1 MKNKNNDNL
10 YRYST
15 EKPWSFIIVVVLY
28 LIGAASFPSGIFHFI
43 PGAEKDVELISIF
56 ISRAIC
62 IGIPVWLM
70 FEIKIE
76 KLFLLKSKI
85 TDVLLII
92 PFFVVVLN
100 NIPFF
105 PFASGELN
113 FASDVTAKTI
123 IFYILACFCGVA
135 LEEIVF
141 RGLVFSTLLRKYK
154 DKKQCV
160 FFAVLISSALF
171 GATHIVNLLGGASI
185 GPVVMQIGY
194 SFLIGGMC
202 AVALYLTGCIN
213 YSIVLHFIFN
223 LGGLLSSYGMI
234 SGTIW
239 TTLTIAL
246 TAIIAVIV
254 SIYTIILLFKGKKHD
269 LIFEKIDYF
278 VR

>member
-1 MKNKNNDNL
+1 MKNKNDNL
-10 YRYST
+10 YKYST
-15 EKPWSFIIVVVLY
+15 ERPWSFIIVAVLY
-28 LIGAASFPSGIFHFI
+28 LIGAASFPSGIFNFI

-154 DKKQCV
+154 DKKYCV

-185 GPVVMQIGY
+185 GSVVMQIGY

-213 YSIVLHFIFN
+213 YPIVLHFIFN
-223 LGGLLSSYGMI
+223 LGGLLSGYGMI

-239 TTLTIAL
+239 TTPTIAL

-254 SIYTIILLFKGKKHD
+254 SVYTIILLFKGKKRD
-269 LIFEKIDYF
+269 LIFEKIDYS
-278 VR
+278 V

>member
-1 MKNKNNDNL
+1 MKNKNDNL
-10 YRYST
+10 YKYST
-15 EKPWSFIIVVVLY
+15 ERPWSFIIVAVLY
-28 LIGAASFPSGIFHFI
+28 LIGAASFPSGIFNFI

-62 IGIPVWLM
+62 IGTPVWLM

-76 KLFLLKSKI
+76 KLFLLKLKI

-154 DKKQCV
+154 DKKYCV

-185 GPVVMQIGY
+185 GSVVMQIGY

-213 YSIVLHFIFN
+213 YPIVLHFIFN
-223 LGGLLSSYGMI
+223 LGGLLSGYGMI

-239 TTLTIAL
+239 TTPTIAL

-254 SIYTIILLFKGKKHD
+254 SVYTIILLFKGKKRD
-269 LIFEKIDYF
+269 LIFEKIDYS
-278 VR
+278 V

>member
-1 MKNKNNDNL
+1 MKNKNDNL
-10 YRYST
+10 YKYST
-15 EKPWSFIIVVVLY
+15 ERPWSFIIVAVLY

-154 DKKQCV
+154 DKKYCV

-171 GATHIVNLLGGASI
+171 GVTHIVNLLGGASI
-185 GPVVMQIGY
+185 GSVVMQIGY

-213 YSIVLHFIFN
+213 YPIVLHFIFN
-223 LGGLLSSYGMI
+223 LGGLLSGYGMI

-239 TTLTIAL
+239 TTPTIAL

-254 SIYTIILLFKGKKHD
+254 SVYTIILLFKGKKRD
-269 LIFEKIDYF
+269 LIFEKIDYS
-278 VR
+278 V

>member
-43 PGAEKDVELISIF
+43 PGEEKDVELISIF

>member
-1 MKNKNNDNL
+1 M
-10 YRYST
+10 
-15 EKPWSFIIVVVLY
+15 VAVLY

-43 PGAEKDVELISIF
+43 PGAEKDVELISVF

-62 IGIPVWLM
+62 VCIPVWLM

-85 TDVLLII
+85 VDVLLII
-92 PFFVVVLN
+92 PFLVVALN

-105 PFASGELN
+105 SFAAGELS

-154 DKKQCV
+154 DKKYCV

-185 GPVVMQIGY
+185 GSVVMQIGY

-202 AVALYLTGCIN
+202 SVALYLTGCIN

-223 LGGLLSSYGMI
+223 LGGLLSGYGMI

-239 TTLTIAL
+239 TTPTIVL

-254 SIYTIILLFKGKKHD
+254 SIYTIIILFKGKKRD
-269 LIFEKIDYF
+269 LIFEKIDYS
-278 VR
+278 V

>member
-1 MKNKNNDNL
+1 MKNKNDNL
-10 YRYST
+10 YKYST
-15 EKPWSFIIVVVLY
+15 ERPWSFIIVAVLY

-62 IGIPVWLM
+62 VCIPVWLM

-76 KLFLLKSKI
+76 KIFLPKSKI
-85 TDVLLII
+85 ADALLII
-92 PFFVVVLN
+92 PFFVVALN

-105 PFASGELN
+105 SFASGELS
-113 FASDVTAKTI
+113 FANDVTAKTI

-154 DKKQCV
+154 DKKYCV

-171 GATHIVNLLGGASI
+171 GVTHIVNLLGGASI
-185 GPVVMQIGY
+185 GSVVMQIGY
-194 SFLIGGMC
+194 SFLLGGMC

-223 LGGLLSSYGMI
+223 LGGLLSGYGMI

-239 TTLTIAL
+239 TTPTIAL

-254 SIYTIILLFKGKKHD
+254 SVYTIILLLKGKKRD
-269 LIFEKIDYF
+269 LIFEKIDYS
-278 VR
+278 V